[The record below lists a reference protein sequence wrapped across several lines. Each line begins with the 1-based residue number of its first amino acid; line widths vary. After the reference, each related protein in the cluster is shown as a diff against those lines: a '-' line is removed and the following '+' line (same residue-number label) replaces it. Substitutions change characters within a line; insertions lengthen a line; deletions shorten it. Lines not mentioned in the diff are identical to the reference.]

1 MPNDHNM
8 HLYNIIIISIIDV
21 VSFAAMPFLVH
32 QLCSNVGRP
41 HGLAFY
47 TALELYNW
55 LPSFF

>member
-21 VSFAAMPFLVH
+21 VSFAAVPFLVH
-32 QLCSNVGRP
+32 QLCSNVGP

-47 TALELYNW
+47 PALELYNW
-55 LPSFF
+55 LQSLF